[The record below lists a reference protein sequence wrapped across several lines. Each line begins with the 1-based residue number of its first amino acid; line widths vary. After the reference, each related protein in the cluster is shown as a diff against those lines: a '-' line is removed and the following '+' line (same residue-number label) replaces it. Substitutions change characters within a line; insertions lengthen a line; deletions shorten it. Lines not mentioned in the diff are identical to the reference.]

1 MSNCNP
7 HLFGGDHHCGSCG
20 RSAEDI
26 VTKLE
31 AEIKALKDSLNRFVQ
46 CPQCGNK
53 TVFTYIRSRLA
64 LDELLEERQEMELRP
79 GALWGKSDE

>member
-26 VTKLE
+26 VTELE
-31 AEIKALKDSLNRFVQ
+31 AEVVEL
-46 CPQCGNK
+46 
-53 TVFTYIRSRLA
+53 RSRLA
-64 LDELLEERQEMELRP
+64 LDELLEERQ
-79 GALWGKSDE
+79 DEHHQWNPPINAE

>member
-26 VTKLE
+26 VAELE
-31 AEIKALKDSLNRFVQ
+31 AEIVDAKTAIKYYRLIDILINGLKESPNGWKTLREWDKAR
-46 CPQCGNK
+46 
-53 TVFTYIRSRLA
+53 
-64 LDELLEERQEMELRP
+64 
-79 GALWGKSDE
+79 GAE